1 MNVNGF
7 YNSGFVTRLLDMDVE
22 KLRRWVWKL
31 RRFLSAEANPDV
43 GKIRYYSEQDVNVL
57 AVCHRMREEGY
68 AFADIMA
75 FLETGDLPTLIIT
88 AAQHEAQQ
96 EELIMLQVKVDYLE
110 GEVEA
115 LEGMLDEAGY
125 DE

>member
-7 YNSGFVTRLLDMDVE
+7 YNSGFVTRMLDMDVE

-31 RRFLSAEANPDV
+31 RRFLSTEANPDV
-43 GKIRYYSEQDVNVL
+43 GKIRFYSEQDVNVL

-68 AFADIMA
+68 PFADIIT
-75 FLETGDLPTLIIT
+75 FLEIGDLPTLIIT
-88 AAQHEAQQ
+88 AAQHEVQQ
-96 EELIMLQVKVDYLE
+96 EELVMLRVKVDYLE

-115 LEGMLDEAGY
+115 LEGMLDEVGY